1 MIAPRVSVLLPYRDS
16 AATIASAIE
25 SVLADGL
32 VDLEILAI
40 DDGSRDH
47 GPALVAQIAARD
59 PRVRPLATGGVG
71 IARALAAGLASTH
84 APYVARMDGDDL
96 SLPGRLAKSIALL
109 EASPILGA
117 VGTHV
122 EAFSDLSDL
131 SEGVVGEGMERYV
144 AWLNSLVTPE
154 DHARDLFVE
163 APLCHPSVTLR
174 RSALDRVGGYR
185 DPPWPEDYD
194 LWLRLDAHGFGL
206 AKVPEILL
214 RWRHHAGRATFTDP
228 RYALAQ
234 HDAAKG
240 HYLAPKLLARG
251 RPIAVWGAGKT
262 GKRIGRALARNG
274 ARAESYIDIDPLKIG
289 RLAQGVPVGSPTSL
303 TPGQSTIVVAVG
315 ARGARARVRARL
327 DAAGFQEGLDYL
339 CAS

>member
-1 MIAPRVSVLLPYRDS
+1 MSTPRVSVLLPYRDS
-16 AATIASAIE
+16 AATIAEALE

-32 VDLEILAI
+32 PDLEVIAI

-47 GPALVAQIAARD
+47 GAAIVAAIAARD
-59 PRVRPLATGGVG
+59 PRVRLLATGGVG
-71 IARALAAGLASTH
+71 IARALAAGLSIAR
-84 APYVARMDGDDL
+84 APYLARMDGDDV
-96 SLPGRLAKSIALL
+96 SLPGRLDRSLALL
-109 EASPILGA
+109 DASPSLGA
-117 VGTHV
+117 VGTQV
-122 EAFSDLSDL
+122 EAFAA
-131 SEGVVGEGMERYV
+131 GPVGEGMERYV
-144 AWLNSLVTPE
+144 AWLNGLITPA

-174 RSALDRVGGYR
+174 RSALDLAGGYR

-206 AKVPEILL
+206 AKVPAILL
-214 RWRHHAGRATFTDP
+214 RWRHREGRATFTDP

-240 HYLAPKLLARG
+240 FYLAPKLLARG

-274 ARAESYIDIDPLKIG
+274 AQAELYVDIDPRKIG
-289 RLAQGVPVGSPTSL
+289 RPAQGVPIVSPSFPTL
-303 TPGQSTIVVAVG
+303 TKYTIVVALG
-315 ARGARARVRARL
+315 ARGARAIVRARL
-327 DAAGFQEGLDYL
+327 DAAGFVEGVDYV

>member
-16 AATIASAIE
+16 ATTIACAIE

-32 VDLEILAI
+32 VDLEILAL

-47 GPALVAQIAARD
+47 GPAIVAQIAARD
-59 PRVRPLATGGVG
+59 PRVRLLATGGVG
-71 IARALAAGLASTH
+71 IARALAAGLAHTP
-84 APYVARMDGDDL
+84 APYIARMDGDDV
-96 SLPGRLAKSIALL
+96 SLPGRLARSLALL
-109 EASPILGA
+109 DAVPTLGA

-122 EAFSDLSDL
+122 EAF

-144 AWLNSLVTPE
+144 AWLNGLVTPA

-174 RSALDRVGGYR
+174 RSALEAVGGYR

-214 RWRHHAGRATFTDP
+214 RWRHREGRATFTDP
-228 RYALAQ
+228 RYALAR

-262 GKRIGRALARNG
+262 GKRLGRALAQSG
-274 ARAESYIDIDPLKIG
+274 ARAVLYIDIDPLKIG
-289 RLAQGVPVGSPTSL
+289 RLAQGVPIVSPASL
-303 TPGQSTIVVAVG
+303 TPGEHTLVVAVG
-315 ARGARARVRARL
+315 ARGARAIVRARL
-327 DAAGFQEGLDYL
+327 DAAGFREGVDYV